1 LKNLLSIDL
10 EDWYHFIG
18 DPAVPPYESWGD
30 CESRVEAVTDTL
42 LEIVEGYEITFF
54 VLGFIARRNPGL
66 IKKISAGGHEIACHG
81 ERHEFVFEMGPEG
94 FRRDIAATKAMLED
108 ITGLPCMGYRA
119 PGFSIRKQDE
129 WALEIIR
136 EEGFTYDSSVF
147 PAVRTAGGIAGFN
160 PFPQELEL
168 GAGKLVEIPVS
179 TSRLLGVTTAFCGGG
194 FFRFFPEGYIH
205 RNIKKINRQGQ
216 PAVVYIHPR
225 DIDPEQPRMKLKTLN
240 GFMYYYGLRAAEAK
254 FRRLVKGYEWGSFG
268 GYAEQFRP
276 DSRSDDTGKF
286 N

>member
-18 DPAVPPYESWGD
+18 DPAVPAYDRWGD

-42 LEIVEGYEITFF
+42 LEIVDGYEITFF
-54 VLGFIARRNPGL
+54 VLGFIARQHPAL
-66 IKKISAGGHEIACHG
+66 IKKISCHGHEIACHG
-81 ERHEFVFEMGPEG
+81 ERHEFVFQMGPEG
-94 FRRDIAATKAMLED
+94 FRSDIASTKALLEEL
-108 ITGLPCMGYRA
+108 TGKPCEGYRA
-119 PGFSIRKQDE
+119 PGFSIRKQDG

-147 PAVRTAGGIAGFN
+147 PAVRTSGGIAGFN
-160 PFPQELEL
+160 PFPQVMELE
-168 GAGKLVEIPVS
+168 AGELVEIPVS
-179 TSRLLGVTTAFCGGG
+179 TSKLMGVTTAFCGGG

-225 DIDPEQPRMKLKTLN
+225 DIDPHQPRMKLKALN
-240 GFMYYYGLRAAEAK
+240 GFMYYYGLKGAEAK
-254 FRRLVKGYEWGSFG
+254 FRRLVKNYTWTGFG
-268 GYAEQFRP
+268 TYAATFEKSRP
-276 DSRSDDTGKF
+276 QSQIKSCP
-286 N
+286 